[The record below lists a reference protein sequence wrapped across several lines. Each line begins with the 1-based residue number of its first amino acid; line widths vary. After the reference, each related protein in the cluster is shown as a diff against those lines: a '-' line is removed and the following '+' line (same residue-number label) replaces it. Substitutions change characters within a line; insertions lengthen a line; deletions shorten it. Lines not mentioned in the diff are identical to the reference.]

1 MSATQVPFRPVAR
14 ATRIRLF
21 AGLVLLVLAGLLLA
35 WFGAGQMRPETTAS
49 GLQIRT
55 VVAGEGNPI
64 TAQDGVFVEYVGRL
78 PNGTEF
84 ENTTGRPTPL
94 LVGEVVPGFSEALQ
108 QMKKGG
114 EYKIRIPAAQAY
126 GANPPPGSPIPANS
140 DLLFDIKVV
149 EVFPNAAQMVRQQQQ
164 GGQLPGS
171 PPGPGL

>member
-21 AGLVLLVLAGLLLA
+21 AGLVLLILAGLALA
-35 WFGAGQMRPETTAS
+35 WFGAGQMRGETTTS

-55 VVAGEGNPI
+55 IKAGEGDPI
-64 TAQDGVFVEYVGRL
+64 SAQDGVFVEYVGRL
-78 PNGTEF
+78 PDGTVF
-84 ENTTGRPTPL
+84 EDTTGRPTPL

-114 EYKIRIPAAQAY
+114 EYKIRIPAALAY
-126 GANPPPGSPIPANS
+126 GASPPPGSPIPPNT

-149 EVFPNAAQMVRQQQQ
+149 EVFPNAAEQVRQQQQ
-164 GGQLPGS
+164 QQGAQLPPS
-171 PPGPGL
+171 APGL